1 MGHRRPLLGLCPVGK
16 FVFSNEDAVRYKQL
30 IQSRLREWGV
40 RFVDLEG
47 VLEDGL
53 VKDQAHVETAV
64 AHFRK
69 AGVDCLFLPHCNF
82 GTEGA
87 VGMIARKLGVPT
99 LLWGPRDE
107 APLPDGRRLR
117 DTLCGLLAS
126 SKVLHKLGVP
136 FTYIE
141 NCRLEDDPLRT
152 GLETF
157 LRAVAAAQVLR
168 NGIRIGLIGQRIDFF
183 WTTIVNES
191 ELLERFHVE
200 VLPLDMVQFIEA
212 AKQRAEAN
220 RDAYA
225 AEVRKLRESY
235 RVEGFES
242 DLPLMNVLAVRDQML
257 ALAGNHGLDGI
268 AFQSFM
274 SVIEATGAYCSY
286 AEALVAERLPVGAE
300 SDIHGVISDL
310 LLRRA
315 SLAPEA
321 AFLAEFTVRHPA
333 DDNGILLWHAGAPLS
348 LCHPQD
354 TPSIGHH
361 WILPSPLSGML
372 HFRLKDGPITV
383 ARFDGD
389 RGEYE
394 LAVGEG
400 QSMEGPSTLNN
411 YVWMKVDDWPMWERT
426 LIAGPFIHH
435 VAMAYGRYRDAL
447 VEACKYVPG
456 LTPVRLGRS

>member
-1 MGHRRPLLGLCPVGK
+1 MSGSKPLLGLCPVGK
-16 FVFSNEDAVRYKQL
+16 FVFSNEDALRYKEL
-30 IQSRLREWGV
+30 IQARLREWDV
-40 RFVDLEG
+40 SFVDLDG

-53 VKDQAHVETAV
+53 VKDQAHVGPVVE
-64 AHFRK
+64 HFRR
-69 AGVDCLFLPHCNF
+69 ARVDCLFLPHCNF

-87 VGMIARKLGVPT
+87 VGMIAQKLSLPT

-107 APLPDGRRLR
+107 APLSDGRRLR

-141 NCRLEDDPLRT
+141 NCRVDDDLVRT
-152 GLETF
+152 GLDTF
-157 LRAVAAAQVLR
+157 LRAAAASRTLR
-168 NGIRIGLIGQRIDFF
+168 NGVRIGLIGQRIDFF
-183 WTTIVNES
+183 WTTITNES

-212 AKQRAEAN
+212 AKQRAESS
-220 RDAYA
+220 RDRYA
-225 AEVRKLRESY
+225 DEIRELRKSCT
-235 RVEGFES
+235 VEGIKRDIS
-242 DLPLMNVLAVRDQML
+242 LMNVLGVRDQIL
-257 ALAGNHGLDGI
+257 ALAEEHGLDGI

-274 SVIEATGAYCSY
+274 SVIDAAGAYCSY
-286 AEALVAERLPVGAE
+286 AEALVSEHLPLGAE

-315 SLAPEA
+315 KFGAEA
-321 AFLAEFTVRHPA
+321 TFLAEFTVRHPT

-348 LCHPQD
+348 LCSPD
-354 TPSIGHH
+354 VTPKIGHH

-372 HFRLKDGPITV
+372 HFKLKDGPITV

-389 RGEYE
+389 RGEYQ

-400 QSMEGPSTLNN
+400 QSMEGPNTLNN
-411 YVWMKVDDWPMWERT
+411 YVWMKVDDWPVWERM
-426 LIAGPFIHH
+426 LIEGPFIHH
-435 VAMAYGRYRDAL
+435 VAMAYGHYGDAL
-447 VEACKYVPG
+447 IEACKYVPG
-456 LTPVRLGRS
+456 LSPVRLARG